1 MSENGSTNP
10 LTIRLDELV
19 VCGEIDNTRPYSV
32 CGWLKLRG
40 YRTPLTLNLTGDC
53 GPSLKGQRIRF
64 EHPVPPDDRDDD
76 DSVELSHLAW
86 QQIGPTGSMTVSP
99 AVPGESGR
107 LSLEWFSQNGRV
119 TLDLADLVLE
129 AVPDEEDADVNP
141 EDDAEADLAALAGMD
156 DEDDDEDPFGLFPQ
170 DLMEHFDNQ
179 ADELDREILAEGS
192 VVRDM
197 SDVDLMEDLI
207 ENGEG
212 VPIGNIF
219 DPPIKLPRPEG
230 LSDDAIE
237 LALKRLLANLAR
249 HGISLDI
256 CEHYSPRESY
266 QLLLEE
272 ICPFEM
278 THPQLDAT
286 RLVQHFSTS
295 DFCETCEA
303 EFEREVEEFEKN
315 RGRDDDDDD

>member
-1 MSENGSTNP
+1 M
-10 LTIRLDELV
+10 TIRLDELV
-19 VCGEIDNTRPYSV
+19 VRGEIDNTRPYSV

-40 YRTPLTLNLTGDC
+40 YHTLLTLNLTGDC

-64 EHPVPPDDRDDD
+64 EHPVPADDRDDD
-76 DSVELSHLAW
+76 DGSVELSHLAW
-86 QQIGPTGSMTVSP
+86 QQIGPTGSMNVS
-99 AVPGESGR
+99 AGVAGESGR

-119 TLDLADLVLE
+119 TLDLADPVVE
-129 AVPDEEDADVNP
+129 AVPDEDDADLNP
-141 EDDAEADLAALAGMD
+141 DDDVEADLAALAGGDD
-156 DEDDDEDPFGLFPQ
+156 DEDDEDPFGLFPQ
-170 DLMEHFDNQ
+170 DLMEHFDTQ
-179 ADELDREILAEGS
+179 ADELDREILPEGS
-192 VVRDM
+192 LLRDMSDLDM

-230 LSDDAIE
+230 LPDDGAE
-237 LALKRLLANLAR
+237 FALKRLLASLAR

-266 QLLLEE
+266 QLLLDE

-278 THPQLDAT
+278 THPELDAT

-295 DFCETCEA
+295 DFCEKCEA